1 MDLDGLTLE
10 YDTQKSLYYAY
21 QKEVQLQPSEV
32 RVFEIEVNDIVL
44 KGKQRKRV
52 KARSLFCYWAVRE
65 LGMSLTELARRL
77 GISVAGVGYSVAR
90 GEIIARENQYQL
102 IE

>member
-1 MDLDGLTLE
+1 VDRIA
-10 YDTQKSLYYAY
+10 S
-21 QKEVQLQPSEV
+21 
-32 RVFEIEVNDIVL
+32 RVAEICEIEVNDIFL
-44 KGKQRKRV
+44 KGKQQKRV

-77 GISVAGVGYSVAR
+77 GITVAGVGYSVER
-90 GEIIARENQYQL
+90 GEIIARGNHFQL